1 MVDKKVLAKQ
11 EAMKV
16 AISNIS
22 KQVGNKSKFPA
33 IVRYGDIKR
42 SNIPSISFGISSVD
56 EASYCGGIPQGKL
69 IEIFGPESSGKSYL
83 TLKLMASAQKAGLE
97 VLLFDIEQSFDEE
110 WAAKQGVDVENIY
123 YLNDIPDMVMSAE
136 NVLDYV
142 YNAVKEGKFGLIVV
156 DSTAALVPEKEL
168 TGSIGD
174 QDYALLARSMSKA
187 LRKIIS
193 ELSKTNTTCV
203 FINQIR
209 DSMARS
215 QNPNADMTTT
225 PGGRALKF
233 YSHQRI
239 NVVGREKIYSEEN
252 GKKFV
257 VARNSFVKFVKNKV
271 ARPFGECEMQIVFDS
286 SLLNP
291 VSKLCE
297 IAKRFKLIR
306 KHSGSMR
313 LSKIFSEDGSEP
325 VDTGVE
331 AMAGVAD
338 FVVKNNLVMKLYEKT
353 LEAVEA
359 AKSTLDPEEAKI
371 IEKIKTDPSSIRS
384 PLDSNVKVETTDF
397 KVDQENK
404 EDEEDEEMATIDK
417 EIAEKSE

>member
-1 MVDKKVLAKQ
+1 MLDKKNLAKQ
-11 EAMKV
+11 EAMKI

-22 KQVGNKSKFPA
+22 KQVGNKSKIPA
-33 IVRYGDIKR
+33 IMRYGDIKR
-42 SNIPSISFGISSVD
+42 TNIPSISFGISAVD
-56 EASYCGGIPQGKL
+56 EASYCGGVPQGKL

-83 TLKLMASAQKAGLE
+83 TLKLIASAQKIGME
-97 VLLFDIEQSFDEE
+97 VLLFDIEQSFDEF
-110 WAAKQGVDVENIY
+110 WAAKQGVDVDNIY
-123 YLNDIPDMVMSAE
+123 YLNDIPDMSMSAE

-142 YNAVKEGKFGLIVV
+142 YNSVKEGKFGLIVV

-168 TGSIGD
+168 SGSIGD

-203 FINQIR
+203 FVNQIR

-252 GKKFV
+252 GKKYV
-257 VARNSFVKFVKNKV
+257 VARNSFVKFIKNKV

-291 VSKLCE
+291 ITKLCE

-306 KHSGSMR
+306 KHSGTMR
-313 LSKIFSEDGSEP
+313 LSKIFSDDGSEP
-325 VDTGVE
+325 VDTGSDSI
-331 AMAGVAD
+331 AQVAD
-338 FVVKNNLVMKLYEKT
+338 FVVKNNLVIKLYDRT
-353 LEAVEA
+353 LETVETT
-359 AKSTLDPEEAKI
+359 KSILDPEEVKI

-384 PLDSNVKVETTDF
+384 PLDSNVKIETTDY
-397 KVDQENK
+397 KVAQE
-404 EDEEDEEMATIDK
+404 DDDDEEMSTIDK
-417 EIAEKSE
+417 EISEKTE